1 MKVNRNNT
9 QTPATTTDD
18 RPVSGVY
25 PVIITDVQDCP
36 GESHLKIWYDFA
48 DGPYKGYYTRLRQE
62 HPDWVW
68 LGMYRRYYTPSAMWA
83 FDKLCNA
90 VSRSNGN
97 FAFDGDKVNSDEK
110 TLIGKRMGLVIRG
123 KEYYTNSGDLSIK
136 PDVVKEVPVDRVP
149 YEPVPPVLTIAKQ
162 EELKARRAARQSTP
176 APAQPAPAPAPA
188 PAQAFAQQSQ
198 TVQPA
203 QPAQVAPVQTQ
214 PVYQQ
219 AQASPTGYQQ
229 TQTQTQQQALAGFVQ
244 VPSGSPDQMPFA

>member
-1 MKVNRNNT
+1 MKVNRSNT
-9 QTPATTTDD
+9 QTPASNTDD

-136 PDVVKEVPVDRVP
+136 PDVVKEIPVDRVR
-149 YEPVPPVLTIAKQ
+149 YEQVPEVLTIQKQ
-162 EELKARRAARQSTP
+162 EEIKARREARKQGAT
-176 APAQPAPAPAPA
+176 PAPAPAA
-188 PAQAFAQQSQ
+188 Y
-198 TVQPA
+198 TQPA
-203 QPAQVAPVQTQ
+203 QPAQTFAQQPQQATQ
-214 PVYQQ
+214 PAQTVARQTAAAPTYTQPQAQPAQQ
-219 AQASPTGYQQ
+219 AY
-229 TQTQTQQQALAGFVQ
+229 TQNPALAQFVD
-244 VPSGSPDQMPFA
+244 VSGSMDEMPFA